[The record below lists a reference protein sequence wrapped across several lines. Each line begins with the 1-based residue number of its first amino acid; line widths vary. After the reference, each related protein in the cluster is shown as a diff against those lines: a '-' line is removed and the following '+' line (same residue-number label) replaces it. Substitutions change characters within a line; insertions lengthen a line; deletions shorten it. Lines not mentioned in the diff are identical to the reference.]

1 MERLSLICLPYAGS
15 GASFFRAW
23 RPVAPKRIDVVAVQL
38 PGREELFAE
47 PALTTVEEAVDA
59 LMPQVL
65 PQVRDSDRLAI
76 FGHSL
81 GAVLAFE
88 MAHRFEEIRGVQLDH
103 MFVSGSAGPFTYR
116 QIRASDLDDEEFLE
130 QVHLLAGYRHPALAH
145 PELRELL
152 LPVLRADVEMHEN
165 YRPRVRTPLKV
176 PITSM
181 RGRDDLL
188 VSSEQA
194 AQWSTVSS
202 AATETLELDGG
213 HMYLVDQAAV
223 LLRLIAAQLATPEFR

>member
-1 MERLSLICLPYAGS
+1 MDHNSLICLPYAGS
-15 GASFFRAW
+15 GASFFREW
-23 RPVAPKRIDVVAVQL
+23 RPIAPNCIDVVAAQL

-47 PALTTVEEAVDA
+47 PPLTTVEDAADA

-65 PQVRDSDRLAI
+65 PQVRDADRVAA

-88 MAHRFEEIRGVQLDH
+88 MARRLSEVRGVRLDH
-103 MFVSGSAGPFTYR
+103 LFVSGSAGPFTYR
-116 QIRASDLDDEEFLE
+116 QIRASELDDEEFLD
-130 QVHLLAGYRHPALAH
+130 QVHTLAGYRHPALEH

-165 YRPRVRTPLKV
+165 YRPRFRTPLTV

-181 RGRDDLL
+181 RGRSDRL
-188 VSSEQA
+188 VSAEQA
-194 AQWSTVSS
+194 SQWRSVTTST
-202 AATETLELDGG
+202 TNTLELDGG
-213 HMYLVDQAAV
+213 HMYLVDQANAV
-223 LLRLIAAQLATPEFR
+223 LRLIAAHMTTPEHP